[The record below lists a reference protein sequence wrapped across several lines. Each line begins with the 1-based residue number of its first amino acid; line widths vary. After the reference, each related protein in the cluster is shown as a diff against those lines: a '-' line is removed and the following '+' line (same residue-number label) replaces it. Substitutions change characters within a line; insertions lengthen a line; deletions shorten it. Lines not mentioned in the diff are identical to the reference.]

1 MSFPVSR
8 TECPPVNPLS
18 ITPDETPL
26 HSRVEYRHI
35 AASAT
40 CSGEG
45 IALSGA
51 GIRFRGDGP
60 FPVGEAAEVRIDAV
74 KGLAPPLLAYIE
86 VSHCER
92 EASGAWRIAG
102 VIKGI
107 RSE

>member
-1 MSFPVSR
+1 MNAPTIS
-8 TECPPVNPLS
+8 
-18 ITPDETPL
+18 PDETPL

-35 AASAT
+35 AASET

-60 FPVGEAAEVRIDAV
+60 LPVGEAAEVRIGAV

-92 EASGAWRIAG
+92 ETTGGWRIAG
-102 VIKGI
+102 VINGI

>member
-1 MSFPVSR
+1 M
-8 TECPPVNPLS
+8 NPLS

-40 CSGEG
+40 CCGEG

-51 GIRFRGDGP
+51 GIHFRGDGP
-60 FPVGEAAEVRIDAV
+60 LPVGEAAEVRIDAV

-92 EASGAWRIAG
+92 EVSGAWRIAG